1 MHVLNKQAQ
10 FGMARKASS
19 LYDETSMQQPMEVV
33 VLFAARSYDFGR
45 QGLGDEYGAYGGY
58 GSYDCGG
65 DDNNGTTIC
74 AMFI

>member
-1 MHVLNKQAQ
+1 MHVLNKQAP
-10 FGMARKASS
+10 FGMARKAPS
-19 LYDETSMQQPMEVV
+19 LYNETSMPMEVV

-58 GSYDCGG
+58 GSYDYGG